1 MYSLCLI
8 SEDRSFIRLIRYDTM
23 LVSPAFNWRVAHR
36 HNNRGDRGRLVPQ
49 LLGWETNNVLVPQ
62 LCSDIHVLGSP
73 LMSAEATRTQDLA
86 SEFSKNFWEC
96 TPDLHSGRGR
106 PLPALTLSPAR
117 GGWDPNL
124 GPPQLFSRGCAPGVA
139 CTSLFE
145 VFVILIMD

>member
-1 MYSLCLI
+1 
-8 SEDRSFIRLIRYDTM
+8 
-23 LVSPAFNWRVAHR
+23 
-36 HNNRGDRGRLVPQ
+36 
-49 LLGWETNNVLVPQ
+49 
-62 LCSDIHVLGSP
+62 
-73 LMSAEATRTQDLA
+73 MSAEATRTQDLA